1 MHAAPPVPPPMFKIF
16 HFCSILILLSALMF
30 EAADIKS
37 ARKTL
42 LAERNGTAAVEEEID
57 ASHYVLVVFVIT
69 IVVASSLYFF
79 VALGNELR
87 HSFSHFCKVKRSAKK
102 KKREELVR
110 GSVDGGANSPNGND
124 VWGKAKTRRSEKRN
138 KLQFPSELRGDSIK
152 QNVNPLHSSR
162 DPLRLRFNST
172 NNPAFGVGGGATD
185 SAESKTAS
193 HLDPALNQFKASGG
207 QRVVKRASS
216 NAL

>member
-1 MHAAPPVPPPMFKIF
+1 
-16 HFCSILILLSALMF
+16 MF

-110 GSVDGGANSPNGND
+110 GSVDGGANAPNGD
-124 VWGKAKTRRSEKRN
+124 DTWGKAKTRRSEKRN
-138 KLQFPSELRGDSIK
+138 KLRFPSELKGDSFK
-152 QNVNPLHSSR
+152 QNANPLHSSR
-162 DPLRLRFNST
+162 DPTHTPRLRFNST

-193 HLDPALNQFKASGG
+193 HLGPALNQFKASGG

-216 NAL
+216 NNVL